1 MHVEFR
7 EQLSEVGSSY
17 HVSSRDPIQIVG
29 LETSALKTGS
39 HLAGPKKPAF
49 LQRGNSSSWLSTSFA
64 FPSKSHF

>member
-7 EQLSEVGSSY
+7 EQLSEVGSSH

-49 LQRGNSSSWLSTSFA
+49 LKRGNSSLRNSSSWLA
-64 FPSKSHF
+64 YI